1 MNRRRLFAFAL
12 LPLLTVPA
20 FAAPGLSAP
29 ERTMSAHVDAGQERA
44 IALLQKLVEQNS
56 GTMNFAGVEAVAKIM
71 RPEFEALG
79 FKVEWKPTPK
89 ANRAGHLIATH
100 AGKPGGKRLLLIGH
114 LDTVFEPD
122 SPFTGFVRNGDIAT
136 GPGVADDKGGV
147 VVMLAAL
154 QAMHAAGTLAD
165 ANIEVVLTGDEED
178 AGSPMQISRADLVAA
193 GKRADVA
200 LDFEG
205 LSQDGDRDMGSIARR
220 SSNSWKLTTSGRSG
234 HSSLIFADD
243 LGDGAVFELARII
256 AAFRSELPEPNLT
269 FNVGLLGGGQ
279 SAELDAD
286 NVRIAATGKGNIIPA
301 TAVAIGDFRTL
312 SQEQTD
318 RVKAKMQDIVSRH
331 LPHTGAE
338 IIFDEAYPPVA
349 PTAGNRAL
357 LAALNEINRDL
368 GLAEMAELDP
378 LQRGAGDIG
387 FVAEDV
393 DSLIGLGVAGSGS
406 HAPGET
412 ADLAS
417 LPRQAKRAAILMSRL
432 ARQASSKP

>member
-1 MNRRRLFAFAL
+1 MNYRRLFALAL
-12 LPLLTVPA
+12 LPLLAAPA

-29 ERTMSAHVDAGQERA
+29 EQAMSAHVDARQERA

-56 GTMNFAGVEAVAKIM
+56 GTMNFAGVEAVANM
-71 RPEFEALG
+71 LRPEFEALG
-79 FKVEWKPTPK
+79 FNVEWKPTPK

-122 SPFTGFVRNGDIAT
+122 SPFTGFKREGDIAT
-136 GPGVADDKGGV
+136 GPGVGDDKGGV

-154 QAMHAAGTLAD
+154 QAMHATGTLAE

-178 AGSPMQISRADLVAA
+178 AGSPMEISRGDLIAA

-205 LSQDGDRDMGSIARR
+205 LSQEGNRDMGAIARR

-234 HSSLIFADD
+234 HSSGIFAAGT
-243 LGDGAVFELARII
+243 GDGAIYEMARII
-256 AAFRSELPEPNLT
+256 AAFRNELPEPNLT

-279 SAELDAD
+279 SADLDAD
-286 NVRIAATGKGNIIPA
+286 GVRIAATGKGNIIPS

-318 RVKAKMQDIVSRH
+318 RVKTKMQAIVSRH

-357 LAALNEINRDL
+357 LAALNDVNRDL
-368 GLAEMAELDP
+368 GLDEMAAVDP

-393 DSLIGLGVAGSGS
+393 DSLIGLGLAGGGS

-432 ARQASSKP
+432 AQLAAPD